1 MFFSCSLPE
10 SCNLFSY
17 IKQHADF
24 PFFIPAPPSLFCKAF
39 KKYNQERRRRLL
51 WSHFYY
57 PPAPFSDHFT
67 FSLTIL
73 ESFHRE
79 RQVTAFL
86 KELPPCLVCV
96 KTRGTLQTPQ
106 RRRSAGRWGGTLPWH
121 RVFVYTKVNGDKTIQ
136 WRKGPRKQPQTCRYL
151 CATLFWE
158 DVSQQEELQ
167 GRTPDII
174 SMAVWC
180 RLHWGWK
187 RWLEM
192 EAWIENWRRCLS
204 QRESSPEI

>member
-1 MFFSCSLPE
+1 MRHSFLSLSHVTFSIFELSLTFLLLICSRHTPRCQKMFFSCSLPE

-106 RRRSAGRWGGTLPWH
+106 RRRSAGR
-121 RVFVYTKVNGDKTIQ
+121 
-136 WRKGPRKQPQTCRYL
+136 
-151 CATLFWE
+151 
-158 DVSQQEELQ
+158 
-167 GRTPDII
+167 
-174 SMAVWC
+174 
-180 RLHWGWK
+180 
-187 RWLEM
+187 
-192 EAWIENWRRCLS
+192 
-204 QRESSPEI
+204 